1 MKKCITYVLSACLII
16 CLTYLVTEK
25 TFSQSNSKENKT
37 KTTDSITAKPDGTSP
52 YVSGITGGRA
62 KALVGGLIGLIS
74 LVIGGRAKVRSAS
87 AGTGNRRTG
96 AKLALA
102 LGLIAIVLSIV
113 HLTTS
118 AGAVFG
124 SGSGKAGAIFGVVLG
139 FIGMIL
145 GGMAL
150 RKNKT

>member
-1 MKKCITYVLSACLII
+1 
-16 CLTYLVTEK
+16 
-25 TFSQSNSKENKT
+25 
-37 KTTDSITAKPDGTSP
+37 
-52 YVSGITGGRA
+52 
-62 KALVGGLIGLIS
+62 VGGLKSVPLLQALAIDEPD
-74 LVIGGRAKVRSAS
+74 
-87 AGTGNRRTG
+87 